1 MDTIDK
7 KRILVLDDDEAVAD
21 LLKYYFEEEN
31 YLVKTVN
38 YSKNFLRIVKSF
50 KPDLISLDIILPDA
64 DGLNLYRY
72 LKTDEETQD
81 IPVIF
86 VSVKES
92 DREFSLKMGADAFL
106 GKPLNEHALKQTVNR
121 ILS

>member
-64 DGLNLYRY
+64 DGLNLYRS